1 MNKKLRADAEIIARS
16 AIEAVK
22 PDEAVRRA
30 LKNTALSSRVYLV
43 AVGKAAWQMAAAAV
57 AELKQPLQDGIVIT
71 KYGHAMGSIAGVR
84 IFEAGHPVPDSNS
97 YRATQAVLD
106 MTEGLTEE
114 DTVLF
119 LLSGGG
125 SALFEKPLVTP
136 ELLQQV
142 TEVLLRGGAD
152 ITDINTIRKRL
163 SFVKGGRFAAHCAP
177 AKIEAVILSDV
188 LAIRWM

>member
-1 MNKKLRADAEIIARS
+1 MPVNNELRMDAERIARA

-30 LKNTALSSRVYLV
+30 LKNTVLSERVHLV

-57 AELKQPLQDGIVIT
+57 RSLEQPLRGGIVVT
-71 KYGHAMGSIAGVR
+71 KYDHSMGALPGIR
-84 IFEAGHPVPDSNS
+84 IFEAGHPVPDENS
-97 YRATQAVLD
+97 YRATEAVLD
-106 MTEGLTEE
+106 MTAELTEE

-125 SALFEKPLVTP
+125 SALFEKPLVKP

-142 TEVLLRGGAD
+142 TEILLRGGAQ
-152 ITDINTIRKRL
+152 ITEINTIR
-163 SFVKGGRFAAHCAP
+163 
-177 AKIEAVILSDV
+177 
-188 LAIRWM
+188 